1 MSKVPDIG
9 INLSATAETA
19 VVDASDS
26 LAPIANTQLVFK
38 GDYTRE
44 GPDLL
49 ISHPEHGSLL
59 VLNYFRQAQPQDLV
73 TADGPVLDGN
83 TVVKLAGPIAP
94 LQSAQAGTG
103 LAATP
108 IGNVQSAEGTVTAQ
122 RTDGS
127 TATLTTGDPVF
138 QGDVVQTGDGSS
150 LVIVFV
156 DETLFTLSADARMVL
171 DELIYS
177 PGGSDNSMVLNL
189 VQGSFVFVTGQVAP
203 TGDMR
208 VETPTAT
215 MGIRGTTP
223 IVQINSLDGATRFA
237 LAFDPGGQ
245 LGSYQL
251 FDRVTG
257 QLIGTVNTTDS
268 TFFVPAPGTAPI
280 ITPRTPSEFAAVEG
294 QLQQAYAAYGA
305 AGLGQQNTN
314 DNDGL
319 QDDNGPGQT
328 DAGQNQIEGG
338 PVPDLGTPDLSPLGN
353 GGGGLTTDGPAGSG
367 GGSGSSPLGP
377 STPPP
382 SNGRQQP
389 GNTNS
394 PDTFDD
400 SGLPPPTSDDLL
412 VFLPPSLVTQEDQSI
427 NFSGLNVEIP
437 GNGQGTVTIV
447 ARSTVTLAQVSGL
460 SFLVGDGIDDKEVSF
475 SGSEADINA
484 ALAGITYTPSPNS
497 ETGGLTLTV
506 FDGTTTLSADLP
518 ITIQPVDDPP
528 IVYDIA
534 LTVDENGSVTAP
546 FLGSDPDQG
555 DTLTLFALSPPSL
568 GTLEVSPDGT
578 FTFDTNGDF
587 DSLTANTTQE
597 VTFQYAAVD
606 QTGLVSEIPA
616 TVTITV
622 TGMNDAPV
630 ASDFVLTSS
639 GSSNSG
645 FENGFAGW
653 QQVAGPQPGPNGE
666 FIASN
671 YDYSFDVDQSG
682 FFIPGDDNVA
692 VLQFSGWLDS
702 WGDGP
707 DRGTV
712 FGPSL
717 ISDDFSAFQ
726 GEVVSFEYRSYF
738 SVDDAFHTA
747 ELVNIDT
754 GVRTQ
759 VFLEQTP
766 VDTFED
772 AKSIEVPIEI
782 SGTYRIEFKVGS
794 FDASDGGSLGAR
806 LAIGTAGIV
815 GNDVLAGATETF
827 AEGRFLQNTS
837 DSDGDQITLESVS
850 ASSTFGAG
858 VSIENGAVVYKT
870 GNAFDFLAPGQTLT
884 DTFQYTISDGNGGF
898 DTATASVDVVGAG
911 NRANS
916 AALAYEPVP
925 DRSAPAPQTP
935 TPVDLNAPADSISVS
950 GVLPL
955 NTVTYAFPSAS
966 IQGTSLTSY
975 TPAQQMAAVAAL
987 SLWAEVSGLTIEEA
1001 NASETATIR
1010 FLNSADVA
1018 FTETFDTSAGSTIV
1032 TNPDVA
1038 ETLSPDTGTYGF
1050 QALLH
1055 ETGHALG
1062 LDNASASVTQAQ
1074 SIMSSVAPNAIG
1086 ISWWNE
1092 SGTWIYAQT
1101 PMVED
1106 IAAIQQAYGANPE
1119 TRAGDT
1125 VYGFNSTETGSIYD
1139 FTANEDPVLTIYD
1152 AEGVDVLDFSAWDTP
1167 AVIDLN
1173 PGAYSSVNGMTNN
1186 IAIANGTTIEKAIG
1200 GAGNDL
1206 LIGTD
1211 LGETLDGGAG
1221 LDTLVGGGGADTFV
1235 LSHDDFADIIAD
1247 FEVGEDRLDLSSL
1260 LDANFNTADV
1270 GDYVKVERNGD
1281 DAVLSVDGDGAGGP
1295 SVFTDVAVLQS
1306 VQAGGIIDFV
1316 FSDNGVQAT
1325 DSVVA

>member
-1 MSKVPDIG
+1 MSKIPDIG
-9 INLSATAETA
+9 INLPATAKTA
-19 VVDASDS
+19 VVDASET
-26 LAPIANTQLVFK
+26 LAPIANTSLVFQ
-38 GDYTRE
+38 GDFTRA

-49 ISHPEHGSLL
+49 IAHPEHGSLMI
-59 VLNYFRQAQPQDLV
+59 LNYFRQTQPPDLV
-73 TADGPVLDGN
+73 TTDGPILDGE
-83 TVVKLAGPIAP
+83 TVARLAGPLAP
-94 LQSAQAGTG
+94 AQFAQAGTG
-103 LAATP
+103 LAAAP
-108 IGNVQSAEGTVTAQ
+108 IGNVQSSEGTVTAQ
-122 RTDGS
+122 RADGS
-127 TATLTTGDPVF
+127 TATLTAGDPVF

-177 PGGSDNSMVLNL
+177 PGGSDNSMVMNL

-223 IVQINSLDGATRFA
+223 IVQISSLDGATRFA

-268 TFFVPAPGTAPI
+268 TFFVPSPGTAPI

-319 QDDNGPGQT
+319 QDDTGPGQT

-338 PVPDLGTPDLSPLGN
+338 PVPDLRTPDLSPLGN
-353 GGGGLTTDGPAGSG
+353 GGGGLSTDGPAGSSG
-367 GGSGSSPLGP
+367 GGGSSPLDPGA
-377 STPPP
+377 PPP

-389 GNTNS
+389 GSTNS
-394 PDTFDD
+394 PDTIDD
-400 SGLPPPTSDDLL
+400 SGLPPSSSDDLL
-412 VFLPPSLVTQEDQSI
+412 VFLPPNLVTQEDQSI

-437 GNGQGTVTIV
+437 GDGQGTVTIV

-460 SFLVGDGIDDKEVSF
+460 TFLVGDGIDDKEVAF

-484 ALAGITYTPSPNS
+484 ALASITYTPSPNS
-497 ETGGLTLTV
+497 ETGGLSLTV
-506 FDGTTTLSADLP
+506 FDGETTLSADLP
-518 ITIQPVDDPP
+518 ITIQPVEDPP

-534 LTVDENGSVTAP
+534 LNVDENGSVTAP

-555 DTLTLFALSPPSL
+555 DTLTLYALSPPSL
-568 GTLEVSPDGT
+568 GKLEVSPDGT

-587 DSLTANTTQE
+587 DNLTANTTQE
-597 VTFQYAAVD
+597 ITFQYAAVD
-606 QTGLVSEIPA
+606 NTGLVSEIPA

-630 ASDFVLTSS
+630 ASDFALTSPGS
-639 GSSNSG
+639 GNSG
-645 FENGFAGW
+645 FDDGFSGW

-666 FIASN
+666 FIANN

-692 VLQFSGWLDS
+692 VVQFSGWLDS

-707 DRGTV
+707 GRGTV

-717 ISDDFSAFQ
+717 ISDDFSAFE
-726 GEVVSFEYRSYF
+726 GEVVSFEYRSFF
-738 SVDDAFHTA
+738 SVDDAYHTA
-747 ELVNIDT
+747 ELINIDT
-754 GVRTQ
+754 GVRNQ

-766 VDTFED
+766 VGTFED

-815 GNDVLAGATETF
+815 GTDVLAGGTQSF
-827 AEGRFLQNTS
+827 SQGRFLQNAS
-837 DSDGDQITLESVS
+837 DSDGDPITLESVS
-850 ASSTFGAG
+850 ATSTFGAA
-858 VSIENGAVVYKT
+858 VSIENGTVVYNT
-870 GNAFDFLAPGQTLT
+870 GNAFDFLTPGQTVT
-884 DTFQYTISDGNGGF
+884 DTFQYTVSDGNGGF

-911 NRANS
+911 FRAGS
-916 AALAYEPVP
+916 AALAYAPVS
-925 DRSAPAPQTP
+925 DRSAAAPQSL
-935 TPVDLNAPADSISVS
+935 TPVVLSAPANGIALNDVLPSNAVSYSFPSVS
-950 GVLPL
+950 QTG
-955 NTVTYAFPSAS
+955 NN
-966 IQGTSLTSY
+966 LTSY

-987 SLWAEVSGLTIEEA
+987 SLWADVSGLTISEA
-1001 NASETATIR
+1001 SASEPATVR
-1010 FLNSADVA
+1010 FVNSTDVA
-1018 FTETFDTSAGSTIV
+1018 FAETFDTAAGSTII

-1038 ETLSPDTGTYGF
+1038 ETLSPDAGTYGF

-1062 LDNASASVTQAQ
+1062 LENAPASITQTQ
-1074 SIMSSVAPNAIG
+1074 SVMSSVTPDSIG

-1092 SGTWIYAQT
+1092 NGVWIYAQS

-1106 IAAIQQAYGANPE
+1106 IAPVQQAYGINPQ
-1119 TRAGDT
+1119 TRSGDT

-1139 FTANEDPVLTIYD
+1139 FAANEDPVLTIYD
-1152 AEGVDVLDFSAWDTP
+1152 ADGVDVLDFSGWDAP
-1167 AVIDLN
+1167 AIIDLN

-1186 IAIANGTTIEKAIG
+1186 IGIAYGTTIEKAIG

-1260 LDANFNTADV
+1260 LEANFNTADV
-1270 GDYVKVERNGD
+1270 GDYVQVERNGD
-1281 DAVLSVDGDGAGGP
+1281 DAVLSVDKDGTGGT
-1295 SVFTDVAVLQS
+1295 SDFRDVAVLQS

-1325 DSVVA
+1325 DSVAA